1 MPLAR
6 RVRAGAPA
14 GSLSVLLAGSLAL
27 SLATLVA
34 LPLMAQ
40 GTVSGSVHLIE
51 RGTKSSKDLDDAV
64 VYLDAEDGASR
75 PANVVEGAVVNMK
88 GREFVPHV
96 QIVRVGG
103 TVAYPNK
110 DPFSHNVFSN
120 SALGAFDLGLYRT
133 GASRSVPFVRE
144 GVYAIYCNIHA
155 RMVNFV
161 VAVTTPYVA
170 RVKADGSF
178 QLRDVPAG
186 TYRLRAWHERATE
199 TTQTITVPAA
209 GTGGLSITL
218 DARAYVP
225 APHPDKFGKPYA
237 TTRADRY

>member
-1 MPLAR
+1 MRARAVVRMRALLLQGVLACT
-6 RVRAGAPA
+6 
-14 GSLSVLLAGSLAL
+14 L
-27 SLATLVA
+27 SLPSL
-34 LPLMAQ
+34 AQ

-51 RGTKSSKDLDDAV
+51 RGTKSSKDIDDAV
-64 VYLDAEDGASR
+64 VFLDAEGGSAR
-75 PANVVEGAVVNMK
+75 PGSVVEGAVVNMK
-88 GREFVPHV
+88 GREFAPHV

-133 GASRSVPFVRE
+133 GASRSVPFLRE

-161 VAVTTPYVA
+161 VAVSTPYVA
-170 RVKADGSF
+170 RVNADGSF
-178 QLRDVPAG
+178 QLRNVPPG

-199 TTQTITVPAA
+199 VVQTVNVPAGGSA
-209 GTGGLSITL
+209 GLSITL
-218 DARAYVP
+218 DTRAYVP

>member
-1 MPLAR
+1 MRALTVPRVLVQGVLAAAFTLPLA
-6 RVRAGAPA
+6 
-14 GSLSVLLAGSLAL
+14 
-27 SLATLVA
+27 
-34 LPLMAQ
+34 AQ

-51 RGTKSSKDLDDAV
+51 RGTKSSKDIDDAV
-64 VYLDAEDGASR
+64 VFLDAEGPTVRAAS
-75 PANVVEGAVVNMK
+75 VVEGAVVNMK
-88 GREFVPHV
+88 GREFAPHV

-133 GASRSVPFVRE
+133 GASRSVPFLRE

-161 VAVTTPYVA
+161 VAVSTPYVT
-170 RVKADGSF
+170 RVNADGSF
-178 QLRDVPAG
+178 QLRNVPAG

-199 TTQTITVPAA
+199 AMQTVIVPAS
-209 GTGGLSITL
+209 GTAGLSVTL
-218 DARAYVP
+218 DTRSYVP

>member
-1 MPLAR
+1 MRETGL
-6 RVRAGAPA
+6 
-14 GSLSVLLAGSLAL
+14 LSVRHALLQGALALAFAGSLAL
-27 SLATLVA
+27 PVL
-34 LPLMAQ
+34 AQ

-51 RGTKSSKDLDDAV
+51 RGTKTSKDIDDAV
-64 VYLDAEDGASR
+64 VFLDAEGGSARSGS
-75 PANVVEGAVVNMK
+75 VVEGAVVNMK
-88 GREFVPHV
+88 GREFAPHV

-170 RVKADGSF
+170 RVGADGSF
-178 QLRDVPAG
+178 QLRNVPAG

-199 TTQTITVPAA
+199 SVQTVTVPAS
-209 GTGGLSITL
+209 GSTGLSITL

-225 APHPDKFGKPYA
+225 SPHPDKFGKPYA

>member
-1 MPLAR
+1 MYAR
-6 RVRAGAPA
+6 IIRSLRA
-14 GSLSVLLAGSLAL
+14 LLALGMFVVAPL
-27 SLATLVA
+27 S
-34 LPLMAQ
+34 AQ
-40 GTVSGSVHLIE
+40 GTVSGSVHILE
-51 RGTKSSKDLDDAV
+51 RSTKARRDLDNAV
-64 VYLDAEDGASR
+64 VLLDAETSGPRTSGSAG
-75 PANVVEGAVVNMK
+75 GAVVNMR

-133 GASRSVPFVRE
+133 GASRSVPFLRE

-161 VAVTTPYVA
+161 LAVTTPFVA
-170 RVKADGSF
+170 RVNADGSF
-178 QLRDVPAG
+178 QLRNVPAG
-186 TYRLRAWHERATE
+186 TYRLRAWHERAGE
-199 TTQTITVPAA
+199 SVQRITVPS
-209 GTGGLSITL
+209 TGVAGLSIAL
-218 DARAYVP
+218 DARSYVEV
-225 APHPDKFGKPYA
+225 PHPDKFGKPYA

>member
-1 MPLAR
+1 M
-6 RVRAGAPA
+6 RAPRIRAVG
-14 GSLSVLLAGSLAL
+14 L
-27 SLATLVA
+27 SLAIGALHVA
-34 LPLMAQ
+34 GPLRAQ
-40 GTVSGSVHLIE
+40 GTVSGTVHIIE
-51 RGTKSSKDLDDAV
+51 RGAKSSRDLADAV
-64 VYLDAEDGASR
+64 VFLDPESAGMPSGGAAES
-75 PANVVEGAVVNMK
+75 AVVNMT

-133 GASRSVPFVRE
+133 GASRAAPFPLG

-161 VAVTTPYVA
+161 IAVATPFVA
-170 RVKADGSF
+170 RVRADGSF
-178 QLRDVPAG
+178 LLRNVPPG
-186 TYRLRAWHERATE
+186 SYRLHAWHERTGE
-199 TTQTITVPAA
+199 LVQGVTVPPG
-209 GTGGLSITL
+209 GTEGLSIAL